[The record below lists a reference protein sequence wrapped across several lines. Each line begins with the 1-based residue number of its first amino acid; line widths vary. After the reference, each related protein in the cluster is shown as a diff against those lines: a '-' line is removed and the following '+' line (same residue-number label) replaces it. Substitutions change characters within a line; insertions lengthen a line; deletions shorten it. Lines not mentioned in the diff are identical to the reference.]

1 MGDKIEQDDWGSWA
15 QADAWRKQSFRARTP
30 AQRLQWLKAAL
41 VLAYDSGAL
50 ETPSVSRSENKEDGF
65 ETSSS

>member
-1 MGDKIEQDDWGSWA
+1 MEDKTIQEDWGSWQ
-15 QADAWRKQSFRARTP
+15 QAEAWRKQSFLARTP

-50 ETPSVSRSENKEDGF
+50 KLPANPESEVEA
-65 ETSSS
+65 E

>member
-1 MGDKIEQDDWGSWA
+1 MEDKTMQEDWGSWQ
-15 QADAWRKQSFRARTP
+15 QAEAWRKQSFLARTP

-50 ETPSVSRSENKEDGF
+50 KYPGNPPAESEGE
-65 ETSSS
+65 

>member
-1 MGDKIEQDDWGSWA
+1 MEDRDKQADWGSWE
-15 QADAWRKQSFRARTP
+15 QTEEWRKQSFLARTP

-50 ETPSVSRSENKEDGF
+50 HMPGQPKEQD
-65 ETSSS
+65 ERDSSHQ

>member
-1 MGDKIEQDDWGSWA
+1 MTDKDDKEDWGSWQLA
-15 QADAWRKQSFRARTP
+15 ETWREESFLARTP

-50 ETPSVSRSENKEDGF
+50 RYPAAENSEK
-65 ETSSS
+65 TSPGQ